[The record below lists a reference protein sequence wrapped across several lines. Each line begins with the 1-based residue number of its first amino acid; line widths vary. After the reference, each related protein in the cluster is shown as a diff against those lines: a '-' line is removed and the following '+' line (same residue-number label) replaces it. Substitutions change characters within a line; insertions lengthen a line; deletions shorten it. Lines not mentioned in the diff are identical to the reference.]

1 LLAASARVHEVLRAA
16 TEARRV
22 PARQPEKAVVRH
34 ECWTWELLHV
44 LFSHI
49 PGERIEEP
57 GPGRALRPADI
68 GATAGNPLEP
78 DGDVEPGGSRARAP
92 CAPPGEGAPAEE
104 GDAGGAEEDLEG
116 AGPGEGGPAGG
127 DGGGAAPQDM
137 DGDAAWDRPKQKG
150 KMKVRAER
158 RAGEGNAAG
167 DADDDAGGISEE
179 GPREDGD
186 RPRRGRGGQG
196 GAARLAA
203 LRRRGLLSRW
213 LQDRA
218 RGEAEAALGREAEP
232 AARVAHLLAAHQ
244 LGAAAAAAAAD
255 GDVRL
260 AGLICQ
266 ARRPDNLTSLPDR
279 RQLLFR

>member
-1 LLAASARVHEVLRAA
+1 
-16 TEARRV
+16 V

-57 GPGRALRPADI
+57 VPGRALRPADI
-68 GATAGNPLEP
+68 GATAGDPLEL
-78 DGDVEPGGSRARAP
+78 DGDAEPGGGRAGAGWG
-92 CAPPGEGAPAEE
+92 PPGEGGPVEE

-116 AGPGEGGPAGG
+116 AGDGEAGGGPGEGGLAGSG
-127 DGGGAAPQDM
+127 NGGGASLQDM
-137 DGDAAWDRPKQKG
+137 DADAAWARPKQKG
-150 KMKVRAER
+150 GKLRTVRPGSKRDA
-158 RAGEGNAAG
+158 AGEGDATSEGNAAG
-167 DADDDAGGISEE
+167 DADDDAGGVGEE
-179 GPREDGD
+179 GPSEEGD
-186 RPRRGRGGQG
+186 RPRQGRGGQG